1 MGGKRKV
8 NSHTFCID
16 QKKKP
21 ATPKKQLSKA
31 DIVQELK
38 AVQQINETLEE
49 ENRRNL
55 NRIKVL
61 KERIFIENQNKSSK
75 NTSLREYLN
84 KNCKTE
90 LEEPVFCYEGEFP
103 ADDFHDLGE
112 HIIKYNFQSA
122 CELCEETFTTKEKLT
137 DHMSKD
143 HETFLF
149 LALSPPPLL
158 DFSHFLGHFLI
169 RMLP

>member
-21 ATPKKQLSKA
+21 ATPKKQLTKA

-75 NTSLREYLN
+75 NTSL
-84 KNCKTE
+84 
-90 LEEPVFCYEGEFP
+90 GE
-103 ADDFHDLGE
+103 A
-112 HIIKYNFQSA
+112 
-122 CELCEETFTTKEKLT
+122 
-137 DHMSKD
+137 
-143 HETFLF
+143 
-149 LALSPPPLL
+149 
-158 DFSHFLGHFLI
+158 
-169 RMLP
+169 